1 MADTEKITINMSV
14 VDVGKIDLLVQE
26 GFYSNRTDFIRTSIR
41 NQLNGHEDQVQAS
54 VTKHSFVMGV
64 MTIDRKEIERLAAAN
79 EKLSAR
85 VLGLLEIRPDVD
97 PALADKVVDRLV
109 VRGVVRAS
117 DAVKSVLGDRIS

>member
-14 VDVGKIDLLVQE
+14 VDLGKIDLLVQE
-26 GFYSNRTDFIRTSIR
+26 GFYSNRTDFIRTAIR

-54 VTKHSFVMGV
+54 VTRQSFVMGV

-97 PALADKVVDRLV
+97 PACWCSTSRPRSNNDR
-109 VRGVVRAS
+109 RQSG
-117 DAVKSVLGDRIS
+117 